1 MKSAGIIGFGRFG
14 QLTAK
19 HLSKH
24 FDVRVFSR
32 TNREAEADRLGVK
45 FASLEDCAGSDIVIL
60 SVPIK
65 DLEGVL
71 ENAVPHLKAGA
82 LVLDVCSVKEEPVR
96 LMEQL
101 VPDHCRCIST
111 HPLFGPDSATNG
123 LKGKKI
129 VLCPVSDTDISKV
142 KEFLESLELDVIVTT
157 PEEHDRQ
164 MAVSLALN
172 HLLGRALIRM
182 DIDRVEL
189 STMIHDNLM
198 AIVDIVGNDTVELFQ
213 DMQMRNRFAGEIRK
227 KLIEELKRIDSE
239 LEEA

>member
-24 FDVRVFSR
+24 FDVKVFSR
-32 TNREAEADRLGVK
+32 TNREADAEKLGVK
-45 FASLEDCAGSDIVIL
+45 FAPFEDCVGSDIVIL

-71 ENAVPHLKAGA
+71 DQAVPYLREDA

-101 VPDHCRCIST
+101 VPEHCRCFGT
-111 HPLFGPDSATNG
+111 HPLFGPDSASNG
-123 LKGKKI
+123 LEGKKI
-129 VLCPVSDTDISKV
+129 VLCPVRNADIIHV
-142 KEFLESLELDVIVTT
+142 KTFLEGIGLDVMVTT

-164 MAVSLALN
+164 MAISLALN
-172 HLLGRALIRM
+172 HLLGRTLIRM
-182 DIDRVEL
+182 GIDRVEL

-213 DMQMRNRFAGEIRK
+213 DMQTRNRFAEEIRK

-239 LEEA
+239 LEED